1 MDNHIKSETPF
12 AKAGFLSKLSFWWLN
27 PLMKKGKKKAL
38 EDDDIPMLRKKNRAE
53 TCYLMFMEQLKKQ
66 KQTEPSIL
74 WAIILCY
81 WKEILISGFFALF
94 NTITLSASPLFLG
107 AFIDVAEGKESFKH
121 EGYVL
126 VILLLFTKFTE
137 SLSQRQW
144 FFRCRSMGI
153 EVRSLLSAAIYK
165 KQLRVSSA
173 AKTML
178 SAGEI
183 INYVT
188 VDCYRVGE
196 FPFWLHQT
204 WAACLQI
211 CLGLAIL
218 FRAVGVA
225 SFAALV
231 VIVLSVICNT
241 PLAKLQHKFQSKLV
255 IAQDKRLKAISEA
268 ILNIKILK
276 LYAWEMYFKSVI
288 DRLRKEEVKFLE
300 SAQRMKGYN
309 TFLFWISPILVSS
322 ATFVTCYFTR
332 VPLNPGNV
340 FTFLATLRVLQ
351 EPVMLTPDI
360 IAMTIHAK
368 VAFRRITIFL
378 AAEELDC
385 EKFRHMECTEHHKH
399 GISISSGNFS
409 WEGNPSILNLKSVN
423 LEVKSG
429 EKVAICGEVGAGKS
443 TLLAAI
449 LGEVPKLDGTVQA
462 YGKIAYVSQ
471 MAWIQSGSI
480 QDNILFGC
488 AMDKQKYQETIEKCS
503 LVKDLEMLP
512 YGDLTEIGERGINLS
527 GGQKQ
532 RIQLA
537 RALYQ
542 DADIYLLDD
551 PFSAV
556 DADTAGNIFNEY
568 IMGALSGKTVLLV
581 THQVDFLQAFD
592 SILLMADGE
601 IQHAAPYH
609 LMLSSNRAFHD
620 LFKAHKDTD
629 TSEIG
634 ASPDKS
640 GIFSEDTEKIYCRDQ
655 LIGSVEH
662 QLIEQE
668 ERETGDT
675 RWKPYLQY
683 LNQNKG
689 FFYFSIAIISQI
701 IFLAFQILQNYW
713 MAANVQNPEV
723 SKLRLVLTFSL
734 IGCSS
739 MFFTLFRS
747 LATVA
752 LGMKASESIFEQLL
766 SSLFHA
772 PTAFYESTPL
782 GRILSRVSSDLSI
795 VDLDLASNFVKAVM
809 GAITTAAYLGVLA
822 VITWQVVFVTV
833 PMVYMVILVQ
843 RYYSASAN
851 EFMRING
858 TSKSMIASHLGESI
872 TGAMTIRAFGVE
884 DRFITENLYL
894 IDRNASSSFHIFSAN
909 EWLIQRLETLCAIIL
924 CSSALVMVLL
934 PAKTFGSGYIG
945 MTLAFGL
952 SLNMHLVFS
961 VQMKCTLAN
970 DIISVERLNQY
981 MQIPS
986 EASEVIEENRPLPS
1000 WPAIGRVEIRDLKIR
1015 YRLNT
1020 PIVLHGISCTFE
1032 GGHKIGIVG
1041 RTGSGKS
1048 TLIGALFRL
1057 VEPIEGKI
1065 IIDGVD
1071 ISTIGLHDLRS
1082 RLGIIPQ
1089 DPTLFN
1095 GTVRY
1100 NLDPLSQHTD
1110 QEIWEVLAKCQLRET
1125 VQEKEEGLD
1134 SSVQQ
1139 DGVNWSMGQRQL
1151 FCLGRALL
1159 RGSQILVLDEATA
1172 SIDNTTDA
1180 ILQQTIRTEFKKCT
1194 VITVAHR
1201 IPTIMDSSM
1210 VLVLS
1215 DGKIMEYDE
1224 PMKLM
1229 KMEGSLFGQLV
1240 KEYWSHIHSADSR

>member
-1 MDNHIKSETPF
+1 MQFT
-12 AKAGFLSKLSFWWLN
+12 
-27 PLMKKGKKKAL
+27 AL
-38 EDDDIPMLRKKNRAE
+38 YNVNSGAVIGR
-53 TCYLMFMEQLKKQ
+53 LMFMYSSSLR
-66 KQTEPSIL
+66 
-74 WAIILCY
+74 
-81 WKEILISGFFALF
+81 
-94 NTITLSASPLFLG
+94 ASPLFLG

-126 VILLLFTKFTE
+126 VILLLITKFIE

-144 FFRCRSMGI
+144 YFRCGLLGI

-173 AKTML
+173 SKTKL

-204 WAACLQI
+204 WAACLQV

-225 SFAALV
+225 SLAAFV
-231 VIVLSVICNT
+231 VIVLSVLCNT
-241 PLAKLQHKFQSKLV
+241 PLAKLQHEFQSKLV

-268 ILNIKILK
+268 ILNIKVLK

-288 DRLRKEEVKFLE
+288 DRLRNEEVKFLE
-300 SAQRMKGYN
+300 ANQRMKGYN
-309 TFLFWISPILVSS
+309 TFLFWISPILVSA
-322 ATFVTCYFTR
+322 ATLVTCYFTR

-340 FTFLATLRVLQ
+340 FTFLAALRVLQ
-351 EPVMLTPDI
+351 EPVMRTPDI

-368 VAFRRITIFL
+368 VAFRRIVIFL
-378 AAEELDC
+378 AAEELEC
-385 EKFRHMECTEHHKH
+385 AKFRQIEFTENHKH
-399 GISISSGNFS
+399 AISISSGNFA
-409 WEGNPSILNLKSVN
+409 WEGNPSMLTLKSVN

-429 EKVAICGEVGAGKS
+429 EKVAICGQVGAGKS

-449 LGEVPKLDGTVQA
+449 LGEVPKVDGMVQA

-488 AMDKQKYQETIEKCS
+488 TMDKQRYQETIEKCS

-581 THQVDFLQAFD
+581 THQVDFLQSFD

-601 IQHAAPYH
+601 IQHVAPYR

-620 LFKAHKDTD
+620 LVKAHKDTTTAEMG
-629 TSEIG
+629 TS
-634 ASPDKS
+634 DKC
-640 GIFSEDTEKIYCRDQ
+640 GISSEDAQKIYCRDQ
-655 LIGSVEH
+655 LVGSVEH
-662 QLIEQE
+662 QLIERE

-675 RWKPYLQY
+675 GWKPYLQY

-689 FFYFSIAIISQI
+689 FFYFSVAIICQI
-701 IFLAFQILQNYW
+701 IFLIFQILQNYW
-713 MAANVQNPEV
+713 MAANVQNPVV
-723 SKLRLVLTFSL
+723 SKLRLVLTFTL

-739 MFFTLFRS
+739 IFFTLFRS

-752 LGMKASESIFEQLL
+752 LGMKASESIFNQLL

-795 VDLDLASNFVKAVM
+795 VDLDLASNFVKTVM
-809 GAITTAAYLGVLA
+809 AAIITLSYIGVLA
-822 VITWQVVFVTV
+822 VITWQVVFVSI

-851 EFMRING
+851 ELMRING
-858 TSKSMIASHLGESI
+858 TSKSMIANHLGESI
-872 TGAMTIRAFGVE
+872 TGAVTIRAFGEE
-884 DRFITENLYL
+884 DRFFTENLNL

-909 EWLIQRLETLCAIIL
+909 EWLIQRLEILCAIIL

-934 PAKTFGSGYIG
+934 PAKTIGSGYIG

-952 SLNMHLVFS
+952 ALNMHLVFA
-961 VQMKCTLAN
+961 VQVKCTLAN
-970 DIISVERLNQY
+970 DIICVERLNQY
-981 MQIPS
+981 MQIPG
-986 EASEVIEENRPLPS
+986 EASDVIEENRPLPS

-1057 VEPIEGKI
+1057 VEPMEGKI
-1065 IIDGVD
+1065 IIDGID

-1110 QEIWEVLAKCQLRET
+1110 QEIWEVLAKCQLREN
-1125 VQEKEEGLD
+1125 VQEKEKGLD

-1215 DGKIMEYDE
+1215 DGKITEYDE

-1240 KEYWSHIHSADSR
+1240 KEYWSHIHSADST

>member
-1 MDNHIKSETPF
+1 MDNHVKSETPF
-12 AKAGFLSKLSFWWLN
+12 AKAGILSRLSFCWLN
-27 PLMKKGKKKAL
+27 PLMKKGKKKAF
-38 EDDDIPMLRKKNRAE
+38 EDDDIPMLRKRDRAE

-66 KQTEPSIL
+66 KQTEPSLL
-74 WAIILCY
+74 WVIILCY

-94 NTITLSASPLFLG
+94 NIITLSASPLFLG

-126 VILLLFTKFTE
+126 VILLLFTKFIE

-144 FFRCRSMGI
+144 YFRCGLLGI
-153 EVRSLLSAAIYK
+153 QVRSLLSAAIYK

-173 AKTML
+173 AKTKL
-178 SAGEI
+178 SSGEI

-204 WAACLQI
+204 WAACLQV

-225 SFAALV
+225 SLAAFV
-231 VIVLSVICNT
+231 VIVLSVLGNT
-241 PLAKLQHKFQSKLV
+241 PLAKLQHEFQSKLV

-268 ILNIKILK
+268 ILDIKVLK
-276 LYAWEMYFKSVI
+276 LYAWEMYFKSII
-288 DRLRKEEVKFLE
+288 DKLRKEEIKFLE
-300 SAQRMKGYN
+300 VNQRMKGYN
-309 TFLFWISPILVSS
+309 TFLFWISPALVSA
-322 ATFVTCYFTR
+322 ATFVTCYFIR

-340 FTFLATLRVLQ
+340 FTFLATMRVLQ
-351 EPVMLTPDI
+351 EPVMRTPDI

-368 VAFRRITIFL
+368 VAFSRIVFFL
-378 AAEELDC
+378 AAEELEC
-385 EKFRHMECTEHHKH
+385 QKFRQMECTEHHKH
-399 GISISSGNFS
+399 AISISSGNFS
-409 WEGNPSILNLKSVN
+409 WEGNPSMLTLKSVN

-429 EKVAICGEVGAGKS
+429 EKVAIRGEVGAGKS

-449 LGEVPKLDGTVQA
+449 LGEVPKVEGMVQA

-480 QDNILFGC
+480 QDNILFDC
-488 AMDKQKYQETIEKCS
+488 TMDKQIYQETIEKCS

-537 RALYQ
+537 CALHQ

-556 DADTAGNIFNEY
+556 DADTAGNIFN
-568 IMGALSGKTVLLV
+568 
-581 THQVDFLQAFD
+581 
-592 SILLMADGE
+592 LMADGE
-601 IQHAAPYH
+601 IQHVAPYH
-609 LMLSSNRAFHD
+609 LMLSSNRAFHN
-620 LFKAHKDTD
+620 LFKAHEDTA
-629 TSEIG
+629 TAENG
-634 ASPDKS
+634 ASPDKC
-640 GIFSEDTEKIYCRDQ
+640 GISSEDTQKIYCRDQ

-662 QLIEQE
+662 QLIERE

-675 RWKPYLQY
+675 GWKP
-683 LNQNKG
+683 
-689 FFYFSIAIISQI
+689 F
-701 IFLAFQILQNYW
+701 
-713 MAANVQNPEV
+713 
-723 SKLRLVLTFSL
+723 
-734 IGCSS
+734 

-752 LGMKASESIFEQLL
+752 LGMKASESIFNQLL

-772 PTAFYESTPL
+772 PTAFFESTPL

-795 VDLDLASNFVKAVM
+795 VDLDLASNFVKTVM
-809 GAITTAAYLGVLA
+809 AAIITLVYLGVLA
-822 VITWQVVFVTV
+822 VITWQVVFVSI

-843 RYYSASAN
+843 RYYSSSAN
-851 EFMRING
+851 ELMRING

-872 TGAMTIRAFGVE
+872 TGAVTIRAFGEE
-884 DRFITENLYL
+884 DRFFTENLNL
-894 IDRNASSSFHIFSAN
+894 IDRNASSSFHIFSSN

-924 CSSALVMVLL
+924 CSSAFVMVLL
-934 PAKTFGSGYIG
+934 PAKTIGSGRIHWDDTG
-945 MTLAFGL
+945 FC
-952 SLNMHLVFS
+952 LNMHLVFS
-961 VQMKCTLAN
+961 VQVKCTLAN

-981 MQIPS
+981 MLIPS

-1020 PIVLHGISCTFE
+1020 PIVLHGMSCTFE
-1032 GGHKIGIVG
+1032 GGHMIGIVG

-1048 TLIGALFRL
+1048 TLIGAPL

-1100 NLDPLSQHTD
+1100 NLDPFSQHTD

-1201 IPTIMDSSM
+1201 IPTITDSSM

-1215 DGKIMEYDE
+1215 DGKVIEYDE
-1224 PMKLM
+1224 PMKLI
-1229 KMEGSLFGQLV
+1229 KEEGSLFGQLV
-1240 KEYWSHIHSADSR
+1240 KDYWSHIHSAD

>member
-1 MDNHIKSETPF
+1 MQFT
-12 AKAGFLSKLSFWWLN
+12 
-27 PLMKKGKKKAL
+27 AL
-38 EDDDIPMLRKKNRAE
+38 YNVNSGAVIGR
-53 TCYLMFMEQLKKQ
+53 LMFMYSSSLR
-66 KQTEPSIL
+66 
-74 WAIILCY
+74 
-81 WKEILISGFFALF
+81 
-94 NTITLSASPLFLG
+94 
-107 AFIDVAEGKESFKH
+107 EGKESFKH

-126 VILLLFTKFTE
+126 VILLLITKFIE

-144 FFRCRSMGI
+144 YFRCGLLGI

-173 AKTML
+173 SKTKL

-204 WAACLQI
+204 WAACLQV

-225 SFAALV
+225 SLAAFV
-231 VIVLSVICNT
+231 VIVLSVLCNT
-241 PLAKLQHKFQSKLV
+241 PLAKLQHEFQSKLV

-268 ILNIKILK
+268 ILNIKVLK

-288 DRLRKEEVKFLE
+288 DRLRNEEVKFLE
-300 SAQRMKGYN
+300 ANQRMKGYN
-309 TFLFWISPILVSS
+309 TFLFWISPILVSA
-322 ATFVTCYFTR
+322 ATLVTCYFTR

-340 FTFLATLRVLQ
+340 FTFLAALRVLQ
-351 EPVMLTPDI
+351 EPVMRTPDI

-368 VAFRRITIFL
+368 VAFRRIVIFL
-378 AAEELDC
+378 AAEELEC
-385 EKFRHMECTEHHKH
+385 AKFRQIEFTENHKH
-399 GISISSGNFS
+399 AISISSGNFA
-409 WEGNPSILNLKSVN
+409 WEGNPSMLTLKSVN

-429 EKVAICGEVGAGKS
+429 EKVAICGQVGAGKS

-449 LGEVPKLDGTVQA
+449 LGEVPKVDGMVQA

-488 AMDKQKYQETIEKCS
+488 TMDKQRYQETIEKCS

-581 THQVDFLQAFD
+581 THQVDFLQSFD

-601 IQHAAPYH
+601 IQHVAPYR

-620 LFKAHKDTD
+620 LVKAHKDTTTAEMG
-629 TSEIG
+629 TS
-634 ASPDKS
+634 DKC
-640 GIFSEDTEKIYCRDQ
+640 GISSEDAQKIYCRDQ
-655 LIGSVEH
+655 LVGSVEH
-662 QLIEQE
+662 QLIERE

-675 RWKPYLQY
+675 GWKPYLQY

-689 FFYFSIAIISQI
+689 FFYFSVAIICQI
-701 IFLAFQILQNYW
+701 IFLIFQILQNYW
-713 MAANVQNPEV
+713 MAANVQNPVV
-723 SKLRLVLTFSL
+723 SKLRLVLTFTL

-739 MFFTLFRS
+739 IFFTLFRS

-752 LGMKASESIFEQLL
+752 LGMKASESIFNQLL

-795 VDLDLASNFVKAVM
+795 VDLDLASNFVKTVM
-809 GAITTAAYLGVLA
+809 AAIITLSYIGVLA
-822 VITWQVVFVTV
+822 VITWQVVFVSI

-851 EFMRING
+851 ELMRING
-858 TSKSMIASHLGESI
+858 TSKSMIANHLGESI
-872 TGAMTIRAFGVE
+872 TGAVTIRAFGEE
-884 DRFITENLYL
+884 DRFFTENLNL

-909 EWLIQRLETLCAIIL
+909 EWLIQRLEILCAIIL

-934 PAKTFGSGYIG
+934 PAKTIGSGYIG

-952 SLNMHLVFS
+952 ALNMHLVFA
-961 VQMKCTLAN
+961 VQVKCTLAN
-970 DIISVERLNQY
+970 DIICVERLNQY
-981 MQIPS
+981 MQIPG
-986 EASEVIEENRPLPS
+986 EASDVIEENRPLPS

-1057 VEPIEGKI
+1057 VEPMEGKI
-1065 IIDGVD
+1065 IIDGID

-1110 QEIWEVLAKCQLRET
+1110 QEIWEVLAKCQLREN
-1125 VQEKEEGLD
+1125 VQEKEKGLD

-1215 DGKIMEYDE
+1215 DGKITEYDE

-1240 KEYWSHIHSADSR
+1240 KEYWSHIHSADST

>member
-1 MDNHIKSETPF
+1 MDNHIKSESPF

-38 EDDDIPMLRKKNRAE
+38 EDDDIPMLRKKDRAE

-66 KQTEPSIL
+66 KQTGPSIL

-94 NTITLSASPLFLG
+94 NIITLSASPLFLG

-126 VILLLFTKFTE
+126 VILLLITKFIE

-144 FFRCRSMGI
+144 YFRCGLLGI

-173 AKTML
+173 SKTKL

-204 WAACLQI
+204 WAACLQV

-225 SFAALV
+225 SLAAFV
-231 VIVLSVICNT
+231 VIVLSVLCNT
-241 PLAKLQHKFQSKLV
+241 PLAKLQHEFQSKLV

-268 ILNIKILK
+268 ILNIKVLK

-288 DRLRKEEVKFLE
+288 DRLRNEEVKFLE
-300 SAQRMKGYN
+300 ANQRMKGYN
-309 TFLFWISPILVSS
+309 TFLFWISPILVSA
-322 ATFVTCYFTR
+322 ATLVTCYFTR

-340 FTFLATLRVLQ
+340 FTFLAALRVLQ
-351 EPVMLTPDI
+351 EPVMRTPDI

-368 VAFRRITIFL
+368 VAFRRIVIFL
-378 AAEELDC
+378 AAEELEC
-385 EKFRHMECTEHHKH
+385 AKFRQIEFTENHKH
-399 GISISSGNFS
+399 AISISSGNFA
-409 WEGNPSILNLKSVN
+409 WEGNPSMLTLKSVN

-429 EKVAICGEVGAGKS
+429 EKVAICGQVGAGKS

-449 LGEVPKLDGTVQA
+449 LGEVPKVDGMVQA

-488 AMDKQKYQETIEKCS
+488 TMDKQRYQETIEKCS

-581 THQVDFLQAFD
+581 THQVDFLQSFD

-601 IQHAAPYH
+601 IQHVAPYR

-620 LFKAHKDTD
+620 LVKAHKDTTTAEMG
-629 TSEIG
+629 TS
-634 ASPDKS
+634 DKC
-640 GIFSEDTEKIYCRDQ
+640 GISSEDAQKIYCRDQ
-655 LIGSVEH
+655 LVGSVEH
-662 QLIEQE
+662 QLIERE

-675 RWKPYLQY
+675 GWKPYLQY

-689 FFYFSIAIISQI
+689 FFYFS
-701 IFLAFQILQNYW
+701 
-713 MAANVQNPEV
+713 NPVV
-723 SKLRLVLTFSL
+723 SKLRLVLTFTL

-739 MFFTLFRS
+739 IFFTLFRS

-752 LGMKASESIFEQLL
+752 LGMKASESIFNQLL

-795 VDLDLASNFVKAVM
+795 VDLDLASNFVKTVM
-809 GAITTAAYLGVLA
+809 AAIITLSYIGVLA
-822 VITWQVVFVTV
+822 VITWQVVFVSI

-851 EFMRING
+851 ELMRING
-858 TSKSMIASHLGESI
+858 TSKSMIANHLGESI
-872 TGAMTIRAFGVE
+872 TGAVTIRAFGEE
-884 DRFITENLYL
+884 DRFFTENLNL

-909 EWLIQRLETLCAIIL
+909 EWLIQRLEILCAIIL

-934 PAKTFGSGYIG
+934 PAKTIGSGYIG

-952 SLNMHLVFS
+952 ALNMHLVFA
-961 VQMKCTLAN
+961 VQVKCTLAN
-970 DIISVERLNQY
+970 DIICVERLNQY
-981 MQIPS
+981 MQIPG
-986 EASEVIEENRPLPS
+986 EASDVIEENRPLPS

-1057 VEPIEGKI
+1057 VEPMEGKI
-1065 IIDGVD
+1065 IIDGID

-1110 QEIWEVLAKCQLRET
+1110 QEIWEVLAKCQLREN
-1125 VQEKEEGLD
+1125 VQEKEKGLD

-1215 DGKIMEYDE
+1215 DGKITEYDE

-1240 KEYWSHIHSADSR
+1240 KEYWSHIHSADST